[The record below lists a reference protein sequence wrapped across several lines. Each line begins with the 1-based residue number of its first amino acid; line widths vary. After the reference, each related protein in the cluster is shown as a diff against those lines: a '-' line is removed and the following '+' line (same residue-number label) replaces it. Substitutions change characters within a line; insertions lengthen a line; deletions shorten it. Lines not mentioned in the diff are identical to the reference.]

1 MFAHS
6 FEPVLKHRKRVE
18 ENLQRELSALE
29 KSLADE
35 ERKLLGYK
43 SRIGEISA
51 ELKQAQKK
59 GSPVSD
65 ISLYLGFMQQL
76 SRDITAQEKKVFEAI
91 THMELKR
98 RDLIEATQ
106 RKKALE
112 KLKEKQMS
120 AQKQALQKKEQAFL
134 DETGIHQFNKNH

>member
-35 ERKLLGYK
+35 KHKLLGYK

-51 ELKQAQKK
+51 ELKQAQKE

-65 ISLYLGFMQQL
+65 ISLYLSFIQQL

>member
-35 ERKLLGYK
+35 KRKLLGYK

-65 ISLYLGFMQQL
+65 ISLYLSFIQQL
-76 SRDITAQEKKVFEAI
+76 SRDITAQEKNVFEAI

>member
-65 ISLYLGFMQQL
+65 ISLYLSFIQQL

>member
-35 ERKLLGYK
+35 KRKLLGYK

-65 ISLYLGFMQQL
+65 ISVYLSFIQQL
-76 SRDITAQEKKVFEAI
+76 SRDITAQEKKVFEAG

>member
-51 ELKQAQKK
+51 ELKQAQKE

-65 ISLYLGFMQQL
+65 ISLYLSFIQQL